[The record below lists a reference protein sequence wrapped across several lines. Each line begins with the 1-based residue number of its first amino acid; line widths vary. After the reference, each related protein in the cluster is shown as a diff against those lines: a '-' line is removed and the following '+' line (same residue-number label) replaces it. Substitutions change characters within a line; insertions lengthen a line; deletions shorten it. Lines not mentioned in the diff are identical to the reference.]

1 MVSAEVREA
10 FDASAVYFPTTIQAV
25 QYYDKY
31 ARWNEEK
38 GRRETWIETVAR
50 AVDFLR
56 ELSHNRLSDTTYQE
70 IQDAILNH
78 DVMPSMRLLATAGKA
93 ARRQNLSIFNC
104 SSQPVHSLHSFVEA
118 LIISMAGCGVGYSV
132 ERKYVDLLPEVKPFT
147 GNLPDDG
154 LHVIA
159 DSAEGW
165 TEAFYCGLVRW
176 FDGNDLEYNYD
187 LIRPAGAIL
196 RTKGGQASG
205 PRPLARMLAKVRRII
220 IDAAGRKLTTVEAHH
235 IMCLVGDCAVAGGV
249 RRTAMIALFDPDD
262 DGMLR
267 VKSGDMSG
275 IEHLYNAN
283 NSLCW
288 PADEVVGDELLSSHM
303 DEMFGAMRG
312 EPGIWNHYS
321 AQKYMPERRRNL
333 LTFDVANPPPFWP
346 QGIDV
351 NGTMTN
357 PCVTGDTWIAVA
369 DGRGSVRISDLVKA
383 GEDVPVYTVVNGSIA
398 IRLMRHF
405 RKTGERVPVLKVT
418 FSNKVS
424 QRVTMNHKFVMKDGT
439 HKMAINLQAGDRV
452 MQMTSMSDS
461 GGDGVIRYLGFE
473 HSISTMNAESGWIKT
488 HKPKTTIRRECE
500 ICSKPYIVPADT
512 REIAYCSLWCS
523 KVAEDKA
530 LMLCDRHDIDDVR
543 TEQRKTY
550 GRVMSAISRHPSE
563 WEWKAACGAC
573 EIPDVCD
580 TRSVGDI
587 KFLGPYVTRVE
598 FDGYEDVYTGTVDES
613 HTFFASGT
621 SNDTSPTRAFVL
633 NVQCGEIA
641 FVRPFGLC
649 NLSIAVARKGDTYA
663 DLQRKVQ
670 LATIIGTIQSMATHF
685 PGLRP
690 MWKWNAER
698 ERLLGVDLSGQ
709 MDCDTAQIP
718 EVLAMLKNEVLE
730 TNRLYASLLDIPQS
744 AAVTCNKPNGNSS
757 VFLNCSP
764 GIGSR
769 KYRYC
774 IRRITLSSESPMWK
788 VLHAHGW
795 PMEKKRSGANDQ
807 WLALFPIAA
816 PDGTRTEADMSA
828 LDQCENWL
836 KNKTHWTEHNPSVT
850 VLYRESE
857 VPALRQWISDHRD
870 VICGMTFYP
879 LSDARF
885 EQQPYEEITRAE
897 YNRMVNELP
906 TVDFSL
912 LTHYEHHDTTTAAQ
926 ELACTSGM
934 CEIM

>member
-38 GRRETWIETVAR
+38 GRRETWIETVTR
-50 AVDFLR
+50 AVNFLR

-132 ERKYVDLLPEVKPFT
+132 ERKYVDLLPEVKPFA

-165 TEAFYCGLVRW
+165 AEAFYCGLVRW
-176 FDGNDLEYNYD
+176 FDGDDLEYDYS

-205 PRPLARMLAKVRRII
+205 PRPLAKMLAKVRRII

-333 LTFDVANPPPFWP
+333 LTIDVANPPAFWP
-346 QGIDV
+346 QGIDIK
-351 NGTMTN
+351 GFSTN
-357 PCVTGDTWIAVA
+357 PC
-369 DGRGSVRISDLVKA
+369 
-383 GEDVPVYTVVNGSIA
+383 
-398 IRLMRHF
+398 
-405 RKTGERVPVLKVT
+405 
-418 FSNKVS
+418 
-424 QRVTMNHKFVMKDGT
+424 
-439 HKMAINLQAGDRV
+439 
-452 MQMTSMSDS
+452 
-461 GGDGVIRYLGFE
+461 
-473 HSISTMNAESGWIKT
+473 
-488 HKPKTTIRRECE
+488 
-500 ICSKPYIVPADT
+500 
-512 REIAYCSLWCS
+512 
-523 KVAEDKA
+523 
-530 LMLCDRHDIDDVR
+530 
-543 TEQRKTY
+543 
-550 GRVMSAISRHPSE
+550 
-563 WEWKAACGAC
+563 
-573 EIPDVCD
+573 
-580 TRSVGDI
+580 
-587 KFLGPYVTRVE
+587 
-598 FDGYEDVYTGTVDES
+598 
-613 HTFFASGT
+613 
-621 SNDTSPTRAFVL
+621 
-633 NVQCGEIA
+633 GEIS
-641 FVRPFGLC
+641 FIRPFGLC

-718 EVLAMLKNEVLE
+718 EVLAMLKNEALE

-795 PMEKKRSGANDQ
+795 PMEKKRSGASDQ

-836 KNKTHWTEHNPSVT
+836 KNKIHWTEHNPSVT

-912 LTHYEHHDTTTAAQ
+912 ITHYERHDTTTAAQ